1 MRIPF
6 LLALAALVLAAK
18 PAAAQAIA
26 GPQQARV
33 NLQGQTAQPLRYTP
47 QGEDFVI
54 HNGAEFF
61 NRPLYGGHTGFR
73 VDGGDRPEFLLYLP
87 GRGGNLRLAL
97 RTPAGARWLH
107 EAASITARY
116 RPGELHYDL
125 GDPLLGEGRLA
136 LVALATAATEGLLIR
151 AEGSGLPAGT
161 ELVWAYGGVTGQ
173 RGRRD
178 GDIGTEPVPIGR
190 YFQFQPQF
198 AADNRLVLG
207 DDGFLLSAPAAVIA
221 GVLPPGS
228 RQHLARADDWDAL
241 PALLAAPAA
250 EPDKA
255 IAVGQAPLRDGRP
268 IFLALQRLADAA
280 RPQASAAAQTYAAV
294 GAPRVTARG
303 TPLAER
309 FTPAQLPGLFDKE
322 QAHFKALRQQ
332 VRITTP
338 DPWLNAA
345 AGAVNVVADALWDD
359 DAKAILHGAVAW
371 RTPLLGW
378 RGPYALD
385 ALGWHDRAKQNIE
398 TWLARQNTSPV
409 PAQLPPPDA
418 DTHLSRSEA
427 ALHSNGDLSNSHYD
441 MNMVFFD
448 ALFRHLLWTGDLDLA
463 RRAWPAIQRHLAW
476 EQRLF
481 RRDFDGL
488 PLYEG
493 YANFWASDDV
503 FYGGGG
509 VTHASAYN
517 FYAFRSAAKLA
528 KLLGE
533 DGSAYAHEADLIAQ
547 GMRRHLWMPERGAF
561 GEYRDSLGLKRLH
574 ESYGLWSF
582 YTAIDSEVPT
592 SRQAME
598 MARDVF
604 DSFKPIPVHGP
615 GVPRDQAYRVLPST
629 DWMPYAWSVN
639 NVVMGENLHTAL
651 AMWQAGYFEYAFTLT
666 KSALMASMG
675 MGITPGNVGSMNYL
689 DHYRRESQ
697 RDFAD
702 GTGVT
707 ARALVEGLF
716 GVKPDALASVMT
728 VQPGL
733 PAAWNEADLQH
744 PGVGVGFKREGMH
757 ERWQLTQPASRF
769 KQLRL
774 RLQAWGREIE
784 SVTWNGRPLAWTP
797 DPEAHVVVVEH
808 PWGSRADVVVQ
819 WRMAPRPVIRPRISD
834 PAGPEVRDW
843 TTPIKDAAYDPI
855 ALAAHFNDR
864 VTELFKHGKYLTP
877 RPSGVSLALPSQGA
891 GAWAGH
897 VNELPALDDSGLRRV
912 AAQND
917 GQLKLP
923 NGLPF
928 ATPAAPEARNI
939 AFTSRWDNYPKE
951 ISIPLTGQARRA
963 YLLMAGTTN
972 FMQSRIDNGEVIVT
986 YADGKSTRLALHNP
1000 TTWWPIE
1007 QDYFIDDYQFQRLGP
1022 TPPRVDLKSGL
1033 VRLQPTGRAVPGGAA
1048 TVLDLPLD
1056 PAKPLASLTLR
1067 TLSNDVVIGLMSLTL
1082 DRRLPETKPPVIPS
1096 HLRSPS

>member
-1 MRIPF
+1 MT
-6 LLALAALVLAAK
+6 LLRRWTRRASVGALLLTAAVL

-26 GPQQARV
+26 GPKQTRI
-33 NLQGQTAQPLRYTP
+33 NLQGKTAQPLRYTP
-47 QGEDFVI
+47 DGEDFVI

-73 VDGGDRPEFLLYLP
+73 VDGGDRPEFVLYLP

-97 RTPAGARWLH
+97 RTPAGGRWLH

-116 RPGELHYDL
+116 RPGELHYDI
-125 GDPLLGEGRLA
+125 GDPLLGAGRLA
-136 LVALATAATEGLLIR
+136 VVALATAGTEGLLIR
-151 AEGSGLPAGT
+151 AEGRGLPAGT

-178 GDIGTEPVPIGR
+178 GDIGTEPVPIGQ
-190 YFQFQPQF
+190 YFQFQPPF
-198 AADNRLVLG
+198 AAGNRVVLG
-207 DDGFLLSAPAAVIA
+207 RDGFVLSAPAAVIA
-221 GVLPPGS
+221 GVLPPGA
-228 RQHLARADDWDAL
+228 RQHLARAEDWDVL
-241 PALLAAPAA
+241 PALLAAPATA
-250 EPDKA
+250 PSSA
-255 IAVGQAPLRDGRP
+255 IAVGHAPLRDGVP
-268 IFLALQRLADAA
+268 AYLALQRLADAA
-280 RPQASAAAQTYAAV
+280 KPLASAAAQTYAAV
-294 GAPRVTARG
+294 GAPRVARRG
-303 TPLAER
+303 TPLAAR
-309 FTPAQLPGLFDKE
+309 FTPAQLPTLFAKE
-322 QAHFKALRQQ
+322 QAHFNALRQQ

-345 AGAVNVVADALWDD
+345 VGAVNVVADALWDD
-359 DAKAILHGAVAW
+359 DAKAIMHGAVAW

-398 TWLARQNTSPV
+398 TWLARQNTSPI
-409 PAQLPPPDA
+409 PARLPPPDA
-418 DTHLSRSEA
+418 DTHLARSEA

-509 VTHASAYN
+509 VTNASAYN
-517 FYAFRSAAKLA
+517 VYAFRSAARLA

-533 DGSAYAHEADLIAQ
+533 DGSAYAREADLIAE
-547 GMRRHLWMPERGAF
+547 GMRKHLWMPERGAF

-574 ESYGLWSF
+574 TSYGLWTF
-582 YTAIDSEVPT
+582 YHAIDSEVPT
-592 SRQAME
+592 PQEAAL
-598 MARDVF
+598 MAGDLRNH
-604 DSFKPIPVHGP
+604 FKPIPVHGP
-615 GVPRDQAYRVLPST
+615 GVPADAPYAVLPST

-651 AMWQAGYFEYAFTLT
+651 ALWQADRPQDAFVLA

-702 GTGVT
+702 GTGAT

-716 GVKPDALASVMT
+716 GVKPDALAGLLT
-728 VQPGL
+728 VRPGL
-733 PAAWNEADLQH
+733 PAEWNEAQLQH
-744 PGVGVGFKREGMH
+744 PGVGLTFKRQGQRET
-757 ERWQLTQPASRF
+757 WTLTQPGQRF
-769 KQLRL
+769 KRL
-774 RLQAWGREIE
+774 LLQLQAQGRKVVAV
-784 SVTWNGRPLAWTP
+784 SVNGARAAW
-797 DPEAHVVVVEH
+797 
-808 PWGSRADVVVQ
+808 RADGTGRVQVELPLGARAVVQVQ
-819 WRMAPRPVIRPRISD
+819 WRPVPVSSEPPSCRYPRPAS
-834 PAGPEVRDW
+834 PATDW
-843 TTPIKDAAYDPI
+843 TAALPDARYDPI
-855 ALAAHFNDR
+855 DLAAHFNDR
-864 VTELFKHGKYLTP
+864 ITELFKPGKYLTP
-877 RPSGVSLALPSQGA
+877 RPSGVSLTLPSQGA

-897 VNELPALDDSGLRRV
+897 VNELPVIDDSGLRRV
-912 AAQND
+912 AAEQG

-928 ATPAAPEARNI
+928 KTPTTDDRNI

-951 ISIPLTGQARRA
+951 ISIPLTGQARHA

-972 FMQSRIDNGEVIVT
+972 FMQSRIDNGEVIVD
-986 YADGKSTRLALHNP
+986 YADGSSARLPLHNP

-1007 QDYFIDDYQFQRLGP
+1007 QDYFIDDYQFQRPGP
-1022 TPPRVDLKSGL
+1022 TPPRVDLKTGL

-1048 TVLDLPLD
+1048 TVLDLPLN
-1056 PAKPLASLTLR
+1056 PAKPLARLR
-1067 TLSNDVVIGLMSLTL
+1067 LRSLSNDVVIGLMSLTL
-1082 DRRLPETKPPVIPS
+1082 DRAGP
-1096 HLRSPS
+1096 

>member
-1 MRIPF
+1 MVGMQAV
-6 LLALAALVLAAK
+6 LATLVLTCGVVLAP
-18 PAAAQAIA
+18 PAAAQLIS
-26 GPQQARV
+26 GPQQTRI
-33 NLQGQTAQPLRYTP
+33 NLKGQTAQPPRYTP

-61 NRPLYGGHTGFR
+61 NRPLYGGRTGFR
-73 VDGGDRPEFLLYLP
+73 VDGGDKPEFLLYLP

-97 RTPAGARWLH
+97 RTPAGSRWLH
-107 EAASITARY
+107 EAASITTRY
-116 RPGELHYDL
+116 RPGELHYDIR
-125 GDPLLGEGRLA
+125 DPLLGDGSLA
-136 LVALATAATEGLLIR
+136 VVALATTSTEGLLIR
-151 AEGSGLPAGT
+151 AEGRGLPAGA

-178 GDIGTEPVPIGR
+178 GDIGTEPVPISR
-190 YFQFQPQF
+190 YFQFQPPF
-198 AADNRLVLG
+198 AAGNRIALG
-207 DDGFLLSAPAAVIA
+207 GDGFVLAAPAAVIA
-221 GVLPPGS
+221 GVVPAGAQ
-228 RQHLARADDWDAL
+228 QHLAAASDWDSL
-241 PALLAAPAA
+241 PALLTPSSATPDTAITVGRVPLLERQPAW
-250 EPDKA
+250 
-255 IAVGQAPLRDGRP
+255 
-268 IFLALQRLADAA
+268 LALQRLADAA
-280 RPQASAAAQTYAAV
+280 RSQASAAAQTYAAV
-294 GAPRVTARG
+294 GAPRPATRSK
-303 TPLAER
+303 PLATR
-309 FTPAQLPGLFDKE
+309 FTHAELPALFAKE

-345 AGAVNVVADALWDD
+345 VGALNVVGDALWDD

-371 RTPLLGW
+371 RVPLLGW
-378 RGPYALD
+378 RGAYALD

-398 TWLARQNTSPV
+398 TWIARQNVSPI

-418 DTHLSRSEA
+418 DTNLARSRQ
-427 ALHSNGDLSNSHYD
+427 ALHSNGNLTASHYD

-503 FYGGGG
+503 YYGGGG

-517 FYAFRSAAKLA
+517 FYAFRSAARLA
-528 KLLGE
+528 KLIGE
-533 DGSAYAHEADLIAQ
+533 DGSALQREADLIAQ
-547 GMRRHLWMPERGAF
+547 GMRRHLWMPERSAF
-561 GEYRDSLGLKRLH
+561 GEYRDSLGLRRLH
-574 ESYGLWSF
+574 TSYGLWSF

-592 SRQAME
+592 SQEATQMAADLME
-598 MARDVF
+598 Q
-604 DSFKPIPVHGP
+604 FKRIPVHGP
-615 GVPRDQAYRVLPST
+615 GVPRDASYHVLPST

-651 AMWQAGYFEYAFTLT
+651 ALWQAGDFESAFVLA
-666 KSALMASMG
+666 KGALMASMN

-702 GTGVT
+702 GTGVM

-716 GVKPDALASVMT
+716 GVRPDALAGLMT

-733 PAAWNEADLQH
+733 PVEWKKAELQH
-744 PGVGVGFKREGMH
+744 PGVGLVFKREGML

-769 KQLRL
+769 KQLRIKF
-774 RLQAWGREIE
+774 QAGGREIE
-784 SVTWNGRPLAWTP
+784 SVTWNGQPVAWTP
-797 DPEAHVVVVEH
+797 DPAANVGVVEQ
-808 PWGSRADVVVQ
+808 PWGPRADVVVQ
-819 WRMAPRPVIRPRISD
+819 WRKLSLPTFPPRTSYPVVPKIPNWKTRV
-834 PAGPEVRDW
+834 A
-843 TTPIKDAAYDPI
+843 DAAFDPI
-855 ALAAHFNDR
+855 ALDAHFNDR
-864 VTELFKHGKYLTP
+864 VTEIFKPGKYLSP
-877 RPSGVSLALPSQGA
+877 RPAGVSLTLPSQGA

-897 VNELPALDDSGLRRV
+897 VNELPVIDDSGLRRV

-923 NGLPF
+923 SGLPF
-928 ATPAAPEARNI
+928 ATPTAPDARNI

-951 ISIPLTGQARRA
+951 ITIPLNGQARHA
-963 YLLMAGTTN
+963 YLLMAGSTN
-972 FMQSRIDNGEVIVT
+972 FMQSRIDNGEVIVH
-986 YADGKSTRLALHNP
+986 YADGSQARLALHNP

-1007 QDYFIDDYQFQRLGP
+1007 QDYFIDDYQFQRPGP
-1022 TPPRVDLKSGL
+1022 TPPRVDLQSGL

-1056 PAKPLASLTLR
+1056 PSKPLSRLTLR

-1082 DRRLPETKPPVIPS
+1082 DRRLP
-1096 HLRSPS
+1096 